1 MLICMKNH
9 RPLKTVHKI
18 VIIGFIAVSIIYL
31 FSAYMNWI
39 GNLSWTGSGRPDLTG
54 AEINL
59 ATAVLVGICMPVAY
73 WYRKGS
79 WEEGRCERK
88 SPRQQIK
95 NQRWIDEEIHGL

>member
-59 ATAVLVGICMPVAY
+59 ATAVIFGICMPVAY

-79 WEEGRCERK
+79 WEKEDTDVKESRLGSK
-88 SPRQQIK
+88 SK
-95 NQRWIDEEIHGL
+95 ANDG